1 MNKRKMEHA
10 RRAKEEKHHGKS
22 GRKARSRS
30 KETARSGSEGENDEF
45 SPRREVTRVRIKEPE
60 GRKSGNARRSSSKG
74 RKVSAGS
81 KAKGHRGRSK
91 SKE

>member
-10 RRAKEEKHHGKS
+10 RQAKEEKHHPKS

-30 KETARSGSEGENDEF
+30 KETARSGSEGEDDVF
-45 SPRREVTRVRIKEPE
+45 SPRKEVRMVKIKEPE
-60 GRKSGNARRSSSKG
+60 GKGGNGRRSSSKS

-81 KAKGHRGRSK
+81 KSKGHRGRSK
-91 SKE
+91 SK